1 MGVERVEDP
10 SRVQGRAL
18 LGSRGNA
25 PCVSLQKGVSRM
37 ENLAPAGNWDALR
50 SAVAAGADAVYLGYA
65 AYSARAG
72 AGNFDEQQLRDAVRF
87 AHLHHVRV
95 HVTVNTLIKD
105 GELAGVVDVLRLLSE
120 IRVDA
125 VLVQDLGVL
134 RMARR
139 CFPDLPIH
147 ASTQMA
153 IHNATGVRFCRNQG
167 MTRAVLAR
175 ECSAAEIA
183 LAAKEGIEIEVF
195 GHGAQCVAVSG
206 ECLFSSVVGGRSGN
220 RGRCAQPCRLL
231 YTYRGKTAAWLSPR
245 DVCMRDDLPELN
257 KAGVASIKLEGR
269 LKRPEYV
276 ATIAN
281 SYRNAI
287 DAMDNGH
294 FRKAD
299 EAEMT
304 GLRQIFSR
312 GGFMRGYAM
321 GAEDAGV
328 IDPARVSHGGVKI
341 GRVEFAAGNMARV
354 RLERSLDDGDGL
366 QIRTAQGDAELIYA
380 GHDTEA
386 GQIAVVRLRPDIR
399 TKAGDEVYR
408 LTSEKQ
414 LQWARS
420 LAIPAIPAD
429 MALIAY
435 PGKPLALTMTDGE
448 SSATVMGDT
457 VAPAQSRAMSEEDAR
472 RSLGKLSDT
481 PFSLRT
487 LTVQT
492 AGAFVPVSALNQLR
506 REACQQLAEARIA
519 AFTRKA
525 GREETAD
532 DLIYPDTPDAPS
544 MAIVRTREQ
553 ADAMQ
558 GAADLLVWYPE
569 DFRVDALESGLR
581 DMPDGVWLQL
591 PTVCEE
597 KTLDLLYAF
606 VQRNAG
612 KLGGIVLGSVGQLG
626 CTWNVPM
633 GAGSGIPVMNRRA
646 AQFLL
651 EQGCRFVTA
660 SSELSGAELRTLMQN
675 HPPVVVPAYGR
686 EQLMLLHHC
695 PARTY
700 LGLTKGHA
708 ACRMCD
714 QHSPDAL
721 AGQTLTDRRG
731 TVYPLLR
738 QRLPEGCLVRLM
750 NALPTNNIRRV
761 RQAGYAPMMVLT
773 TENAQEA
780 ADVRAVMDGEM
791 RELEGTSNHWNR
803 PVE

>member
-1 MGVERVEDP
+1 
-10 SRVQGRAL
+10 
-18 LGSRGNA
+18 
-25 PCVSLQKGVSRM
+25 M

-328 IDPARVSHGGVKI
+328 IDPVRVSHGGVKI

-354 RLERSLDDGDGL
+354 RLERNLDDGDGL

-448 SSATVMGDT
+448 NSVTVTGDT

-481 PFSLRT
+481 PFSLRV

-525 GREETAD
+525 GREEPAD

-569 DFRVDALESGLR
+569 DFRADALESGLR

-597 KTLDLLYAF
+597 KTLDALDAF

-626 CTWNVPM
+626 RTWNVPM

-700 LGLTKGHA
+700 LELTKGHA

>member
-1 MGVERVEDP
+1 
-10 SRVQGRAL
+10 
-18 LGSRGNA
+18 
-25 PCVSLQKGVSRM
+25 M

-105 GELAGVVDVLRLLSE
+105 GEMSGVVDVLRLLSE

-354 RLERSLDDGDGL
+354 RLERNLDDGDGL

-448 SSATVMGDT
+448 NSVTVTGDT

-481 PFSLRT
+481 PFSLRV

-525 GREETAD
+525 GREEPAD

-569 DFRVDALESGLR
+569 DFRADALESGLR

-597 KTLDLLYAF
+597 KTLDLLCDF

-626 CTWNVPM
+626 RTWNVPM

-780 ADVRAVMDGEM
+780 ADVRTVMDGEM

>member
-1 MGVERVEDP
+1 
-10 SRVQGRAL
+10 
-18 LGSRGNA
+18 
-25 PCVSLQKGVSRM
+25 M

-105 GELAGVVDVLRLLSE
+105 GEMAGVVDVLRLLSE

-299 EAEMT
+299 ENEIT

-354 RLERSLDDGDGL
+354 RLERNLDDGDGL

-448 SSATVMGDT
+448 SSVTVTGDT

-481 PFSLRT
+481 PFSLRA

-519 AFTRKA
+519 AFARKA

-532 DLIYPDTPDAPS
+532 NLIYPDTPDAPS

-569 DFRVDALESGLR
+569 DFRADALESGLR

-597 KTLDLLYAF
+597 KTLDALDAF

-626 CTWNVPM
+626 RTWNVPM

>member
-105 GELAGVVDVLRLLSE
+105 GEMAGVVDVLRLLSE

-153 IHNATGVRFCRNQG
+153 IHNATGVRFCHNQG

-354 RLERSLDDGDGL
+354 RLERNLDDGDGL

-448 SSATVMGDT
+448 NSVTVTGDT

-481 PFSLRT
+481 PFSLRV

-558 GAADLLVWYPE
+558 GAADLLLWYPE
-569 DFRVDALESGLR
+569 DFRADALESGLR

-597 KTLDLLYAF
+597 KTLDALDAF

-626 CTWNVPM
+626 RTWNVPM

-700 LGLTKGHA
+700 LELTKGHA

>member
-1 MGVERVEDP
+1 L
-10 SRVQGRAL
+10 QGAGTESL

-105 GELAGVVDVLRLLSE
+105 GEMSGVVDVLRLLSE

-328 IDPARVSHGGVKI
+328 IDPACVSHGGVKI

-386 GQIAVVRLRPDIR
+386 GQIAVVRLRSDIR

-448 SSATVMGDT
+448 SSVTVTGDT

-481 PFSLRT
+481 PFSLRA

-492 AGAFVPVSALNQLR
+492 AGAFVPVSVLNQLR

-525 GREETAD
+525 GREEPAD

-569 DFRVDALESGLR
+569 DFRADALESGLR

-597 KTLDLLYAF
+597 KTLDALDAF

-626 CTWNVPM
+626 RTWNVPM

-761 RQAGYAPMMVLT
+761 RQAGYSPMMVLT

>member
-1 MGVERVEDP
+1 M
-10 SRVQGRAL
+10 QGAGTESL

-37 ENLAPAGNWDALR
+37 ENLAPAGNWDALG

-105 GELAGVVDVLRLLSE
+105 GEMAGVVDVLRLLSE

-354 RLERSLDDGDGL
+354 RLERNLDDGDGL

-569 DFRVDALESGLR
+569 DFRADALESGLR

-597 KTLDLLYAF
+597 KTLDELDAF

-626 CTWNVPM
+626 RTWNVPM
-633 GAGSGIPVMNRRA
+633 GAGSGIPVMNHRA

>member
-1 MGVERVEDP
+1 
-10 SRVQGRAL
+10 
-18 LGSRGNA
+18 
-25 PCVSLQKGVSRM
+25 M

-105 GELAGVVDVLRLLSE
+105 GEMAGVVDVLRLLSE

-299 EAEMT
+299 ENEIT

-420 LAIPAIPAD
+420 LVIPAIPAD

-448 SSATVMGDT
+448 SSVTVTGDT

-532 DLIYPDTPDAPS
+532 DLIYPDTPDVPS

-569 DFRVDALESGLR
+569 DFRADALESGLR

-626 CTWNVPM
+626 RTWNVPM

-646 AQFLL
+646 VQFLL

>member
-1 MGVERVEDP
+1 
-10 SRVQGRAL
+10 
-18 LGSRGNA
+18 
-25 PCVSLQKGVSRM
+25 M

-105 GELAGVVDVLRLLSE
+105 GEMAGVVDVLRLLSE

-245 DVCMRDDLPELN
+245 DVCMRDELPELN

-281 SYRNAI
+281 SYRDAI

-299 EAEMT
+299 ENEIT

-328 IDPARVSHGGVKI
+328 IDPVRVSHGGVKI

-386 GQIAVVRLRPDIR
+386 GQIAVVRLRSDIR

-429 MALIAY
+429 MMVVAY

-525 GREETAD
+525 GREEPAD

-569 DFRVDALESGLR
+569 DFRADALESGLQ

-597 KTLDLLYAF
+597 KTLDLLCDF

-626 CTWNVPM
+626 RTWNVPM

>member
-1 MGVERVEDP
+1 
-10 SRVQGRAL
+10 
-18 LGSRGNA
+18 
-25 PCVSLQKGVSRM
+25 M

-105 GELAGVVDVLRLLSE
+105 GEMAGVVDVLRLLSE

-281 SYRNAI
+281 SYRDAI

-386 GQIAVVRLRPDIR
+386 GQIAVVRLRSDIR

-429 MALIAY
+429 MMVVAY

-525 GREETAD
+525 GREEPAD

-569 DFRVDALESGLR
+569 DFRADALESGLQ

-597 KTLDLLYAF
+597 KTLDALYAF

-626 CTWNVPM
+626 RTWNVPM

>member
-1 MGVERVEDP
+1 
-10 SRVQGRAL
+10 
-18 LGSRGNA
+18 
-25 PCVSLQKGVSRM
+25 M

-287 DAMDNGH
+287 DAMNNGH

-420 LAIPAIPAD
+420 LVIPAIPAD

-448 SSATVMGDT
+448 SNVTVTGDT

-525 GREETAD
+525 GREENAD

-569 DFRVDALESGLR
+569 DFRADALESGLR

-597 KTLDLLYAF
+597 KTLDALDAF

-626 CTWNVPM
+626 RTWNVPM

-714 QHSPDAL
+714 QHSLDAL

>member
-18 LGSRGNA
+18 LGSRGEA
-25 PCVSLQKGVSRM
+25 PCERTVNRM

-105 GELAGVVDVLRLLSE
+105 GEMAGVVDVLRLLGE

-299 EAEMT
+299 ENEIT

-420 LAIPAIPAD
+420 LVIPAIPAD

-448 SSATVMGDT
+448 SSVTVTGDT
-457 VAPAQSRAMSEEDAR
+457 AAPAQSRAMSEEDAR

-519 AFTRKA
+519 AFTRKV
-525 GREETAD
+525 GREEPAD
-532 DLIYPDTPDAPS
+532 DLIYPDLPDAPS

-569 DFRVDALESGLR
+569 DFRADALESGLR
-581 DMPDGVWLQL
+581 AMPDGVWLQL

-597 KTLDLLYAF
+597 KTLDLLCAF
-606 VQRNAG
+606 VQKNAG

-626 CTWNVPM
+626 RTWNVPM

-646 AQFLL
+646 VQFLL

>member
-1 MGVERVEDP
+1 
-10 SRVQGRAL
+10 
-18 LGSRGNA
+18 
-25 PCVSLQKGVSRM
+25 M

-72 AGNFDEQQLRDAVRF
+72 ASNFDEQQLRDAVRF
-87 AHLHHVRV
+87 AHLYHVRV

-105 GELAGVVDVLRLLSE
+105 GEMAGVVDVLRLLSE

-448 SSATVMGDT
+448 NSVTVTGDT

-481 PFSLRT
+481 PFSLRV

-525 GREETAD
+525 GREEPAD

-569 DFRVDALESGLR
+569 DFRADALESGLR

-597 KTLDLLYAF
+597 KTLDALDAF

-626 CTWNVPM
+626 RTWNVPM

-700 LGLTKGHA
+700 LELTKGHA

>member
-1 MGVERVEDP
+1 
-10 SRVQGRAL
+10 
-18 LGSRGNA
+18 
-25 PCVSLQKGVSRM
+25 M

-105 GELAGVVDVLRLLSE
+105 GEMAGVVDVLRLLSE

-299 EAEMT
+299 ENEIT

-399 TKAGDEVYR
+399 AKAGDEVYR

-448 SSATVMGDT
+448 SSVTVTGDT

-597 KTLDLLYAF
+597 KTLDALDAF

>member
-1 MGVERVEDP
+1 
-10 SRVQGRAL
+10 
-18 LGSRGNA
+18 
-25 PCVSLQKGVSRM
+25 M

-354 RLERSLDDGDGL
+354 RLERNLDDGDGL

-399 TKAGDEVYR
+399 TKAGYEVYR

-448 SSATVMGDT
+448 NSVTVTGDT

-481 PFSLRT
+481 PFSLRV

-525 GREETAD
+525 GREEPAD

-569 DFRVDALESGLR
+569 DFRADALESGLR

-597 KTLDLLYAF
+597 KTLDLLCDF

-626 CTWNVPM
+626 RTWNVPM

-646 AQFLL
+646 VQFLL

>member
-1 MGVERVEDP
+1 
-10 SRVQGRAL
+10 
-18 LGSRGNA
+18 
-25 PCVSLQKGVSRM
+25 M

-105 GELAGVVDVLRLLSE
+105 GEMAGVADVLRLLSE

-183 LAAKEGIEIEVF
+183 LAAKENIEIEVF

-294 FRKAD
+294 FHKAD

-328 IDPARVSHGGVKI
+328 IDPVRVSHGGVKI

-386 GQIAVVRLRPDIR
+386 GQIAVVRLRSDIR

-448 SSATVMGDT
+448 SSVTVTGDT

-506 REACQQLAEARIA
+506 REACQQLVEARIA

-525 GREETAD
+525 GREEPAD
-532 DLIYPDTPDAPS
+532 ELIYPDTPDVPS

-569 DFRVDALESGLR
+569 DFRADALESGLR

-597 KTLDLLYAF
+597 KTLDALDAF

-626 CTWNVPM
+626 RTWNVPM

-675 HPPVVVPAYGR
+675 HPPVLVPAYGR

>member
-1 MGVERVEDP
+1 
-10 SRVQGRAL
+10 
-18 LGSRGNA
+18 
-25 PCVSLQKGVSRM
+25 M

-105 GELAGVVDVLRLLSE
+105 GEMAGVVDVLRLLSE

-125 VLVQDLGVL
+125 VLVQDFGVL

-448 SSATVMGDT
+448 SSVTVTGDT
-457 VAPAQSRAMSEEDAR
+457 VAPAQSRAMSEEDAQ

-525 GREETAD
+525 GREEPVD
-532 DLIYPDTPDAPS
+532 DLIYPDTPDVPS

-569 DFRVDALESGLR
+569 DFRADALESGLR
-581 DMPDGVWLQL
+581 DMPDSVWLQL

-597 KTLDLLYAF
+597 KTLDLLSDF

-626 CTWNVPM
+626 RTWNVPM

>member
-105 GELAGVVDVLRLLSE
+105 GEMAGVVDVLRLLSE

-287 DAMDNGH
+287 DAMNNGH

-380 GHDTEA
+380 GHGTEA
-386 GQIAVVRLRPDIR
+386 GQIAVVRLRSDIR

-448 SSATVMGDT
+448 SSVTVTGDT
-457 VAPAQSRAMSEEDAR
+457 AAPAQSRAMSEEDAR

-481 PFSLRT
+481 PFSLRA

-492 AGAFVPVSALNQLR
+492 AGAFVPVSVLNQLR
-506 REACQQLAEARIA
+506 REACQQLVEARIA

-525 GREETAD
+525 GREEPAD

-569 DFRVDALESGLR
+569 DFRADALESGLR

-606 VQRNAG
+606 VQRNTG

-626 CTWNVPM
+626 RTWNVPM

-646 AQFLL
+646 VQFLL

>member
-1 MGVERVEDP
+1 
-10 SRVQGRAL
+10 
-18 LGSRGNA
+18 
-25 PCVSLQKGVSRM
+25 M

-354 RLERSLDDGDGL
+354 RLERNLDDGDGL
-366 QIRTAQGDAELIYA
+366 QIRTAQGGAELIYA

-448 SSATVMGDT
+448 NSVTVTGDT

-481 PFSLRT
+481 PFSLRV

-558 GAADLLVWYPE
+558 GAADLLLWYPE
-569 DFRVDALESGLR
+569 DFRADALESGLR

-597 KTLDLLYAF
+597 KTLDALDAF

-626 CTWNVPM
+626 RTWNVPM

-700 LGLTKGHA
+700 LELTKGHA

>member
-1 MGVERVEDP
+1 
-10 SRVQGRAL
+10 
-18 LGSRGNA
+18 
-25 PCVSLQKGVSRM
+25 M

-105 GELAGVVDVLRLLSE
+105 GEMAGVVDVLRLLSE

-435 PGKPLALTMTDGE
+435 PGKPLTLTMTDGE
-448 SSATVMGDT
+448 SSVTVTGDT

-569 DFRVDALESGLR
+569 DFRADALESGLR

-626 CTWNVPM
+626 RTWNVPM

-675 HPPVVVPAYGR
+675 HPPVLVPAYGR

>member
-37 ENLAPAGNWDALR
+37 ENLAPAGNWDALG

-380 GHDTEA
+380 GHGTEA
-386 GQIAVVRLRPDIR
+386 GQIAVVRLRSDIR

-420 LAIPAIPAD
+420 LMIPAIPAD
-429 MALIAY
+429 MMVVAY

-448 SSATVMGDT
+448 SSVTVTGDT
-457 VAPAQSRAMSEEDAR
+457 AAPAQSRAMSEEDAR

-525 GREETAD
+525 GREEPAD
-532 DLIYPDTPDAPS
+532 ELIYPDLPDAPS

-569 DFRVDALESGLR
+569 DFRADALESGLR
-581 DMPDGVWLQL
+581 TMPDGVWLQL

-597 KTLDLLYAF
+597 KTLDELDAF

-626 CTWNVPM
+626 RTWNVPM

-761 RQAGYAPMMVLT
+761 RQAGYSPMMVLT

>member
-1 MGVERVEDP
+1 
-10 SRVQGRAL
+10 
-18 LGSRGNA
+18 
-25 PCVSLQKGVSRM
+25 M

-105 GELAGVVDVLRLLSE
+105 GEMAGVVDVLRLLSE

-153 IHNATGVRFCRNQG
+153 IHNATGVRFCRQQG

-299 EAEMT
+299 EAEMS

-448 SSATVMGDT
+448 SSVTVTGDT

-525 GREETAD
+525 GREENAD
-532 DLIYPDTPDAPS
+532 DLIYPDMPDAPS

-569 DFRVDALESGLR
+569 DFRADALESGLR

-626 CTWNVPM
+626 RTWNVPM

>member
-1 MGVERVEDP
+1 M
-10 SRVQGRAL
+10 
-18 LGSRGNA
+18 
-25 PCVSLQKGVSRM
+25 QKGVSRM

-87 AHLHHVRV
+87 AHLHHVHV

-299 EAEMT
+299 ENEIT

-354 RLERSLDDGDGL
+354 RLERNLDDGDGL

-386 GQIAVVRLRPDIR
+386 GQIAVVRLRSDIR

-420 LAIPAIPAD
+420 LAIPTIPAD

-448 SSATVMGDT
+448 SSVTVTGDT

-525 GREETAD
+525 GREEPAD
-532 DLIYPDTPDAPS
+532 DLIYPDTPDVPS

-569 DFRVDALESGLR
+569 DFRADALESGLR

-597 KTLDLLYAF
+597 KTLDALDAF

-626 CTWNVPM
+626 RTWNVPM

>member
-1 MGVERVEDP
+1 
-10 SRVQGRAL
+10 
-18 LGSRGNA
+18 
-25 PCVSLQKGVSRM
+25 M

-183 LAAKEGIEIEVF
+183 LAAQEDIEIEVF

-354 RLERSLDDGDGL
+354 RLERNLDDGDGL

-420 LAIPAIPAD
+420 LMIPAIPAD

-448 SSATVMGDT
+448 SSVTVTGDT

-525 GREETAD
+525 GREETVD
-532 DLIYPDTPDAPS
+532 DLIYPDTLDAPS

-569 DFRVDALESGLR
+569 DFRADALESGLR
-581 DMPDGVWLQL
+581 DMPDSVWLQL

-597 KTLDLLYAF
+597 KTLDLLCAF

-626 CTWNVPM
+626 RTWNVPM

-695 PARTY
+695 PTRTY

>member
-1 MGVERVEDP
+1 
-10 SRVQGRAL
+10 
-18 LGSRGNA
+18 
-25 PCVSLQKGVSRM
+25 M

-105 GELAGVVDVLRLLSE
+105 GEMAGVMDVLRLLGE

-299 EAEMT
+299 ENEIT

-448 SSATVMGDT
+448 SSVTVTGDT

-481 PFSLRT
+481 PFALRT

-525 GREETAD
+525 GHEEPAD
-532 DLIYPDTPDAPS
+532 DLIYPDLPDAPS

-569 DFRVDALESGLR
+569 DFRADALESGLR

-597 KTLDLLYAF
+597 KTLDLLCDF

-612 KLGGIVLGSVGQLG
+612 KLGGIMLGSVGQLG
-626 CTWNVPM
+626 RTWNVPM

-646 AQFLL
+646 VQFLL

-660 SSELSGAELRTLMQN
+660 SSELSGAELRTLMRD

-780 ADVRAVMDGEM
+780 SDVRAVMDGEM

>member
-1 MGVERVEDP
+1 M
-10 SRVQGRAL
+10 QGAGTESL

-287 DAMDNGH
+287 DAMNNGH

-380 GHDTEA
+380 GHGTEA
-386 GQIAVVRLRPDIR
+386 GQIAVVRLRSDIR

-448 SSATVMGDT
+448 SSVTVTGDT
-457 VAPAQSRAMSEEDAR
+457 AAPAQSRAMSEEDAR
-472 RSLGKLSDT
+472 RSPGKLSDT
-481 PFSLRT
+481 PFSLRA

-492 AGAFVPVSALNQLR
+492 AGAFEIGRASC
-506 REACQQLAEARIA
+506 RE
-519 AFTRKA
+519 
-525 GREETAD
+525 
-532 DLIYPDTPDAPS
+532 
-544 MAIVRTREQ
+544 
-553 ADAMQ
+553 
-558 GAADLLVWYPE
+558 
-569 DFRVDALESGLR
+569 RV
-581 DMPDGVWLQL
+581 
-591 PTVCEE
+591 
-597 KTLDLLYAF
+597 
-606 VQRNAG
+606 
-612 KLGGIVLGSVGQLG
+612 
-626 CTWNVPM
+626 
-633 GAGSGIPVMNRRA
+633 
-646 AQFLL
+646 
-651 EQGCRFVTA
+651 
-660 SSELSGAELRTLMQN
+660 
-675 HPPVVVPAYGR
+675 
-686 EQLMLLHHC
+686 
-695 PARTY
+695 
-700 LGLTKGHA
+700 
-708 ACRMCD
+708 
-714 QHSPDAL
+714 
-721 AGQTLTDRRG
+721 
-731 TVYPLLR
+731 
-738 QRLPEGCLVRLM
+738 
-750 NALPTNNIRRV
+750 
-761 RQAGYAPMMVLT
+761 
-773 TENAQEA
+773 
-780 ADVRAVMDGEM
+780 
-791 RELEGTSNHWNR
+791 
-803 PVE
+803 

>member
-1 MGVERVEDP
+1 
-10 SRVQGRAL
+10 
-18 LGSRGNA
+18 
-25 PCVSLQKGVSRM
+25 M

-105 GELAGVVDVLRLLSE
+105 GEMAGVVDVLRLLSE

-448 SSATVMGDT
+448 SSVTVTGDT

-481 PFSLRT
+481 PFSLRA

-492 AGAFVPVSALNQLR
+492 AGAFVPVSVLNQLR
-506 REACQQLAEARIA
+506 REACQQLAEVRIA

-525 GREETAD
+525 GREEPAD

-597 KTLDLLYAF
+597 KTLDLLCDF

-626 CTWNVPM
+626 RTWNVPT
-633 GAGSGIPVMNRRA
+633 GAGSGIPVMNHRA

>member
-1 MGVERVEDP
+1 
-10 SRVQGRAL
+10 
-18 LGSRGNA
+18 
-25 PCVSLQKGVSRM
+25 M

-105 GELAGVVDVLRLLSE
+105 GEMAGVVDVLRLLGE

-299 EAEMT
+299 ENEIT

-448 SSATVMGDT
+448 SSVTVTGDT

-525 GREETAD
+525 GREEPAD
-532 DLIYPDTPDAPS
+532 ELIYPDTPDAPS

-569 DFRVDALESGLR
+569 DFRADALESGLR
-581 DMPDGVWLQL
+581 AMPDGVWLQL

-597 KTLDLLYAF
+597 KTLDLLCAF
-606 VQRNAG
+606 VQKNAG

-626 CTWNVPM
+626 RTWNVPM

-646 AQFLL
+646 VQFLL

-675 HPPVVVPAYGR
+675 HPPLVVPAYGR

-791 RELEGTSNHWNR
+791 QELEGTSNHWNR

>member
-1 MGVERVEDP
+1 
-10 SRVQGRAL
+10 
-18 LGSRGNA
+18 
-25 PCVSLQKGVSRM
+25 M

-105 GELAGVVDVLRLLSE
+105 GEMAGVVDVLRLLSE

-299 EAEMT
+299 ENEIT

-354 RLERSLDDGDGL
+354 RLERNLDDGDGL

-420 LAIPAIPAD
+420 LVIPAIPAD

-448 SSATVMGDT
+448 SSVTVTGDT

-525 GREETAD
+525 GREETSD

-597 KTLDLLYAF
+597 KTLDALDAF

>member
-1 MGVERVEDP
+1 
-10 SRVQGRAL
+10 
-18 LGSRGNA
+18 
-25 PCVSLQKGVSRM
+25 M

-105 GELAGVVDVLRLLSE
+105 GEMAGVMDVLRLLSE

-139 CFPDLPIH
+139 CFPDLLIH

-153 IHNATGVRFCRNQG
+153 IHNATGVRFCHNQG

-448 SSATVMGDT
+448 NSVTVTGDT

-481 PFSLRT
+481 PFSLRV

-525 GREETAD
+525 GREEPAD

-569 DFRVDALESGLR
+569 DFRADALESGLR

-597 KTLDLLYAF
+597 KTLDALDAF

-626 CTWNVPM
+626 RTWNVPM

-700 LGLTKGHA
+700 LELTKGHA

>member
-1 MGVERVEDP
+1 
-10 SRVQGRAL
+10 
-18 LGSRGNA
+18 
-25 PCVSLQKGVSRM
+25 M

-105 GELAGVVDVLRLLSE
+105 GEMAGVVDVLRLLSE

-153 IHNATGVRFCRNQG
+153 IHNATGVRFCHNQG

-183 LAAKEGIEIEVF
+183 LAAKECIEIEVF

-448 SSATVMGDT
+448 SSVTVTGDT

-481 PFSLRT
+481 PFSLRA

-532 DLIYPDTPDAPS
+532 DLIYPDMPDAPS

-569 DFRVDALESGLR
+569 DFRADALESGLR

-626 CTWNVPM
+626 RTWNVPM

-714 QHSPDAL
+714 KHSPDAL

>member
-72 AGNFDEQQLRDAVRF
+72 AGNFDVQQLRDAVRF

-105 GELAGVVDVLRLLSE
+105 GEMAGVVDVLRLLSE

-354 RLERSLDDGDGL
+354 RLERNLDDGDGL

-435 PGKPLALTMTDGE
+435 PGKPLALTMTDGK
-448 SSATVMGDT
+448 SSVTVMGDT

-569 DFRVDALESGLR
+569 DFRADALESGLR

-597 KTLDLLYAF
+597 KTLDLLCDF

-626 CTWNVPM
+626 RTWNVPM

>member
-1 MGVERVEDP
+1 
-10 SRVQGRAL
+10 
-18 LGSRGNA
+18 
-25 PCVSLQKGVSRM
+25 M

-448 SSATVMGDT
+448 NSVTVTGDT

-481 PFSLRT
+481 PFSLRV

-525 GREETAD
+525 GREEPAD

-569 DFRVDALESGLR
+569 DFRADALESGLR

-597 KTLDLLYAF
+597 KTLDALDAF

-626 CTWNVPM
+626 RTWNVPM

-700 LGLTKGHA
+700 LELTKGHA

>member
-1 MGVERVEDP
+1 
-10 SRVQGRAL
+10 
-18 LGSRGNA
+18 
-25 PCVSLQKGVSRM
+25 M

-299 EAEMT
+299 EAEMS

-354 RLERSLDDGDGL
+354 RLERNLDDGDGL

-414 LQWARS
+414 LQWARN

-448 SSATVMGDT
+448 SSVTVTGDT

-569 DFRVDALESGLR
+569 DFRADVLESGLR

-606 VQRNAG
+606 VQRNTG

-626 CTWNVPM
+626 RTWNVPM

>member
-1 MGVERVEDP
+1 
-10 SRVQGRAL
+10 
-18 LGSRGNA
+18 
-25 PCVSLQKGVSRM
+25 M

-105 GELAGVVDVLRLLSE
+105 GEMAGVVDVLRLLSE

-299 EAEMT
+299 ENEIT

-328 IDPARVSHGGVKI
+328 IDPARVSHGGMKI

-354 RLERSLDDGDGL
+354 RLERNLDDGDGL

-420 LAIPAIPAD
+420 LVIPAIPAD

-448 SSATVMGDT
+448 SSVTVTGDT

-525 GREETAD
+525 GREETSD

>member
-1 MGVERVEDP
+1 
-10 SRVQGRAL
+10 
-18 LGSRGNA
+18 
-25 PCVSLQKGVSRM
+25 M

-105 GELAGVVDVLRLLSE
+105 GEMAGVVDVLRLLSE

-245 DVCMRDDLPELN
+245 DVCMRNDLPELN

-448 SSATVMGDT
+448 SSVTVTGDT

-481 PFSLRT
+481 PFSLRA

-492 AGAFVPVSALNQLR
+492 AGAFVPVSVLNQLR
-506 REACQQLAEARIA
+506 REACQQLAEVRIA

-525 GREETAD
+525 GREEPAD

-597 KTLDLLYAF
+597 KTLDLLCDF

-626 CTWNVPM
+626 RTWNVPT
-633 GAGSGIPVMNRRA
+633 GAGSGIPVMNHRA

-675 HPPVVVPAYGR
+675 HPPVVVQAYGR

>member
-1 MGVERVEDP
+1 
-10 SRVQGRAL
+10 
-18 LGSRGNA
+18 
-25 PCVSLQKGVSRM
+25 M

-105 GELAGVVDVLRLLSE
+105 GEMAGVMDVLRLLGE

-299 EAEMT
+299 ENEIT

-420 LAIPAIPAD
+420 LVIPAIPAD

-448 SSATVMGDT
+448 SSVTVTGDT

-525 GREETAD
+525 GREEPAD
-532 DLIYPDTPDAPS
+532 ELIYPDTPDAPS

-569 DFRVDALESGLR
+569 DFRADALESGLR
-581 DMPDGVWLQL
+581 AMPDGVWLQL

-597 KTLDLLYAF
+597 KTLDLLCDF
-606 VQRNAG
+606 VQKNAG

-626 CTWNVPM
+626 RTWNVLM

>member
-1 MGVERVEDP
+1 
-10 SRVQGRAL
+10 
-18 LGSRGNA
+18 
-25 PCVSLQKGVSRM
+25 M

-87 AHLHHVRV
+87 AHLHHVHV

-105 GELAGVVDVLRLLSE
+105 GEMAGVVDVLRLLNE

-245 DVCMRDDLPELN
+245 DVCMRDELPELN

-281 SYRNAI
+281 SYRDAI

-299 EAEMT
+299 ENEIT

-328 IDPARVSHGGVKI
+328 IDPVRVSHGGVKI

-386 GQIAVVRLRPDIR
+386 GQIAVVRLRSDIR

-429 MALIAY
+429 MMVVAY

-525 GREETAD
+525 GREEPAD

-569 DFRVDALESGLR
+569 DFRADALESGLQ

-597 KTLDLLYAF
+597 KTLDLLCDF

-626 CTWNVPM
+626 RTWNVPM